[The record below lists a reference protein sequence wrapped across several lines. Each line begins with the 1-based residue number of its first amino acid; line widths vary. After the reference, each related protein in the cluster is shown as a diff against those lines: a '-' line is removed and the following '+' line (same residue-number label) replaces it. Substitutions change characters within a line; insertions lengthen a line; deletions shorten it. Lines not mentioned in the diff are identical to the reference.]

1 MVSYYDKYW
10 QNNISGK
17 NQKNKQIFSKVNL
30 LKILYLI
37 SQSSILFSYTK
48 TVQKYF
54 HFINIIC
61 HDPGQ
66 PDLNLFQ

>member
-17 NQKNKQIFSKVNL
+17 NQKNNQIFLKVYL
-30 LKILYLI
+30 LKILFPI

-48 TVQKYF
+48 TVQQYF

-61 HDPGQ
+61 HYPRQ
-66 PDLNLFQ
+66 PDLNLSQ